1 MPTKGITQSSTLFL
15 SFFSFLHHCT
25 FFLLFSM
32 QHKSNKSRLLC
43 GTMWYKICDD
53 DDDAAVVA
61 AAARSDDDD
70 DRENR
75 L

>member
-1 MPTKGITQSSTLFL
+1 
-15 SFFSFLHHCT
+15 
-25 FFLLFSM
+25 M

-43 GTMWYKICDD
+43 GTMWYNICDD
-53 DDDAAVVA
+53 DDDAAAVA
-61 AAARSDDDD
+61 AASDDDDD